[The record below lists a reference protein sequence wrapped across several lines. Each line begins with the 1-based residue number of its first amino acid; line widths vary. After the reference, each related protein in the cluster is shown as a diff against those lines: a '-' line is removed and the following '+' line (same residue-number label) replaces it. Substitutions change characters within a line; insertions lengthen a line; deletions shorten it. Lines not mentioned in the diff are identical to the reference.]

1 MLGFC
6 LDGGI
11 IRRADIG
18 SRLSQGLQSLSTRQS
33 LQQPRVRGSLSVRG
47 STISSNDF
55 RPGVNV
61 EIDGAPWR
69 VQEFLH
75 VKPGKG
81 AAFVRT
87 KLKNYITGNV
97 VDKTFRGGETVQQAE
112 LEKKE
117 TQFSYVDGD
126 DYVFMDNA
134 TYEETRLKK
143 DEGWAKYLKEGAEVA
158 LLIWNGRV
166 ISVDSP
172 VTVELE
178 VADTDPGVKGNT
190 AAGGSKPATLE
201 TGAVIQV
208 PLFITPG
215 ERIQVDT
222 RTDTYLGRG
231 SK

>member
-1 MLGFC
+1 MSGFAVH
-6 LDGGI
+6 GSFS
-11 IRRADIG
+11 RA
-18 SRLSQGLQSLSTRQS
+18 
-33 LQQPRVRGSLSVRG
+33 

-55 RPGVNV
+55 RPGVALELDN
-61 EIDGAPWR
+61 APWR

-97 VDKTFRGGETVQQAE
+97 VDRTFRGGETVQQAE

-117 TQFSYVDGD
+117 TQFTYVDGD
-126 DYVFMDNA
+126 DYVFMDNT

-143 DEGWAKYLKEGAEVA
+143 DESWSKYLKEGAEVA
-158 LLIWNGRV
+158 LLVWNGRV

-172 VTVELE
+172 STVELE
-178 VADTDPGVKGNT
+178 VADTDPGLKGNT

-208 PLFITPG
+208 PLFIIQG
-215 ERIQVDT
+215 EKILVDT

-231 SK
+231 SKS